1 MSVAVKRDR
10 RPKGA
15 GKGLRFIG
23 KLVRLAA
30 LAVALPACVP
40 AEPQYLNNPAFARR
54 APPAGRP
61 TYLETIKYID
71 DGLRYVDPTT
81 AFYVSADGRMCFR
94 GVLTNPQTTWDNV
107 YKTDW
112 CLLPTAVSRVATVVI
127 GTSQVFLRCK
137 HADPQCIH
145 EIGYSRAINTAYV
158 RTLPPDQEKA
168 AVEHLIYLMGGT
180 LGDSEPF
187 KDPTPYR
194 LTPP

>member
-1 MSVAVKRDR
+1 MSVAIKRDQR
-10 RPKGA
+10 SKGP
-15 GKGLRFIG
+15 GMHLQFIST
-23 KLVRLAA
+23 LVRLAA

-40 AEPQYLNNPAFARR
+40 PEPQYVNNPAFARR

-94 GVLTNPQTTWDNV
+94 GVLTNPLTTWDNI

-112 CLLPTAVSRVATVVI
+112 CLLPTAVNRVDTIVI
-127 GTSQVFLRCK
+127 GTNQVSVSCK
-137 HADPQCIH
+137 HADPQCIQ
-145 EIGYSRAINTAYV
+145 EIGYYRAINTAYV
-158 RTLPPDQEKA
+158 RTVPPDQEKA

-180 LGDSEPF
+180 LGDNEPF
-187 KDPTPYR
+187 K
-194 LTPP
+194 

>member
-1 MSVAVKRDR
+1 VS
-10 RPKGA
+10 
-15 GKGLRFIG
+15 LQFIG

-30 LAVALPACVP
+30 LAAALPACVP
-40 AEPQYLNNPAFARR
+40 PEPQYVNNPAFAQR

-71 DGLRYVDPTT
+71 DGLKYVDPTT

-94 GVLTNPQTTWDNV
+94 GVLTNPQTTWDIV

-112 CLLPTAVSRVATVVI
+112 CLPPTAVSRVDTIVI
-127 GTSQVFLRCK
+127 GTNQVAVTCK
-137 HADPQCIH
+137 HSDPQCIR
-145 EIGYSRAINTAYV
+145 ENGYYRAINIGYV
-158 RTLPPDQEKA
+158 RTVPPDQEKA

-187 KDPTPYR
+187 K
-194 LTPP
+194 